1 MKHMNSSSCN
11 AAKVICLGLA
21 RTIYIRCIYGI
32 FGREITK
39 FTVIYGAYI
48 RSWPTLEMSLYHSAL
63 YLCFSA
69 VSPSSYFLGPP
80 PTASHNAYGKELLL
94 SWHLDTFDLGTYVHH
109 RHFCIVKNYYAEAIA
124 FSHYRVCFVKSR
136 GEKKD
141 GLYVPKH
148 SPFSHYRVC
157 FVKAGA
163 RRRMACMCQS
173 IRHFHIT
180 VFVLSK
186 AGARRRMACMCQSI
200 RHFRITV
207 FVLSKAGARRR
218 MVCMCQSIRHFRIT
232 VFVLSKA
239 GARRRM
245 ACICREWTSEQKSP
259 YWLREREALSRRWV
273 WV

>member
-1 MKHMNSSSCN
+1 VKHMNSSSCN

-157 FVKAGA
+157 FIKSRGEKKDGLYVPKHSPFSHYRVCFIKSRGEKKDGLYVPKHSPFSHYRVCFVKSRGEKKDGLYMPGVDLRAKVTLLAEGA
-163 RRRMACMCQS
+163 RGS
-173 IRHFHIT
+173 ITQVGVGVGSCWEGRGGHVI
-180 VFVLSK
+180 
-186 AGARRRMACMCQSI
+186 
-200 RHFRITV
+200 
-207 FVLSKAGARRR
+207 
-218 MVCMCQSIRHFRIT
+218 
-232 VFVLSKA
+232 
-239 GARRRM
+239 
-245 ACICREWTSEQKSP
+245 
-259 YWLREREALSRRWV
+259 
-273 WV
+273 